1 MEEMKERLK
10 ELRTTLGLKQ
20 REITERLEISIAQYS
35 AWESGKEKLPRA
47 RLYQLC
53 NEYGVRR
60 EWLETGEGE
69 MFEPERRPKT
79 PEETRLEHARG
90 FLRECTDEF
99 KKALTQ
105 ALQEESAESTHEKE

>member
-1 MEEMKERLK
+1 MEEMKDRLK
-10 ELRTTLGLKQ
+10 ELRKTLGLKQ

-60 EWLETGEGE
+60 EWLESGTGE
-69 MFEPERRPKT
+69 MFEPEKKPKT
-79 PEETRLEHARG
+79 ADETRLERVKG
-90 FLRECTDEF
+90 FLQECPDEL
-99 KKALTQ
+99 KRSIYDALKEEYETQ
-105 ALQEESAESTHEKE
+105 QDD